1 MRARSWTARGPL
13 HDRIPAS
20 PRRRPPARPPP
31 RPHAHRLRRRPR
43 RPDLCD
49 DDDEHHH
56 RRRVDHGC
64 IFIDRHVERG
74 RVHHRRRH
82 RHRRRRD
89 HELDR
94 HGHRRTTDTSAP
106 TTCPCFAGD
115 GPYCG
120 QSVADHAGE
129 AGCEVPSLAGH
140 EGDLLAC
147 AAGEWTVQEA
157 CAEGCLSTTPGESD
171 ACQLPLCA
179 CFVKVAWCGSGAAE
193 HGQGLDPPCR
203 VPLVPEHNGDIL
215 GCEGPDWIVKQ
226 KCPKGCHEN
235 QMGVPD
241 TCNDD
246 SLYLL
251 PYACGDAFTCSQ
263 GNFGSS
269 HQGSQA
275 YAWDFAM
282 PKGTPVHAARAGVVA
297 YAEVRSPPGSPC
309 YDPPGLL
316 ESCHNKANF
325 VGVRHAD
332 GTVALY
338 MHLRQL
344 AVGEGDVVAQGDV
357 IGLSGN
363 SGYTSG
369 PHLHFQLQNDCG
381 IWFCQSVPVS
391 FADAP
396 ALAKGKSATSGNCP

>member
-1 MRARSWTARGPL
+1 MT
-13 HDRIPAS
+13 AS
-20 PRRRPPARPPP
+20 P
-31 RPHAHRLRRRPR
+31 
-43 RPDLCD
+43 
-49 DDDEHHH
+49 H
-56 RRRVDHGC
+56 RRDAAPRLALPLALTLVACADAPGAPTSATTTTSTTTAAAASTTGASSSTATSSA
-64 IFIDRHVERG
+64 DASTTADATATAAAATTNSTG
-74 RVHHRRRH
+74 T
-82 RHRRRRD
+82 D
-89 HELDR
+89 TAD
-94 HGHRRTTDTSAP
+94 TTDTSAP

-147 AAGEWTVQEA
+147 AAGEWAVQEA

-235 QMGVPD
+235 QMGIPD